1 MKIHLKNFGPIHDFE
16 FDLEK
21 DFHVIYGE
29 NNIGKSYAMSAIYL
43 ILKNL
48 PREKPSFM
56 SSLKNETVL
65 NRLCSKVDEEII
77 KGDKKEILI
86 TSYYIELLKQ
96 VIQELLISK
105 IEKSFINSLSG
116 NFNNL
121 KNHNSNNEINIFLQ
135 ISSKIKINLV
145 NKKNKLIIS
154 KITGF
159 ENRSIKVKIRSLEDN
174 ASYSSFTD
182 GSSIYYRKKI
192 NDLVSNNESFRNDIR
207 GDTYETYFWLFSHVT
222 QNSDIY
228 FLPAS
233 RSGLYEGMNSLSSV
247 FAELSQFRYQ
257 INQKIEIPAL
267 PEPIADYFLNISTI
281 QVKNQENIYQEFAEK
296 IEQKLLKAK
305 IVFNENTKKLE
316 YVSSDISLKLN
327 LSETS
332 SMVSEIAPIVAH
344 LKYLMSREDEDKY
357 KIIFIEEPEA
367 HLHPKIQVLLTEIFL
382 ELTKHKVKIVMTT
395 HSNYIFNKINNLLL
409 RKSIETDKIAVYHM
423 IDTKKGSIVS
433 EDSKPS
439 EYGISDHNF
448 AETSEQLY
456 QERLDIS
463 DEWN

>member
-48 PREKPSFM
+48 PFFEQSNHIDFILKDRIFEKICLDIDEKIINGT
-56 SSLKNETVL
+56 LKEL
-65 NRLCSKVDEEII
+65 II
-77 KGDKKEILI
+77 KSEYL
-86 TSYYIELLKQ
+86 ELVRKT
-96 VIQELLISK
+96 IQKLLISN

-116 NFNNL
+116 SSINL
-121 KNHNSNNEINIFLQ
+121 KNKMSQEELSIIIKTNSGVKIFIISINNH
-135 ISSKIKINLV
+135 
-145 NKKNKLIIS
+145 LIID
-154 KITGF
+154 KITGLEYVAKITKAEECVLLLHR
-159 ENRSIKVKIRSLEDN
+159 ENGQEY
-174 ASYSSFTD
+174 SYVNPKHFKTVLKD
-182 GSSIYYRKKI
+182 
-192 NDLVSNNESFRNDIR
+192 EF
-207 GDTYETYFWLFSHVT
+207 YEVYLDLFSNIT
-222 QNSDIY
+222 KKFQIY

-233 RSGLYEGMNSLSSV
+233 RSGLYESLSSLSSI
-247 FAELSQFRYQ
+247 FAQLSQFRYQ
-257 INQKIEIPAL
+257 VNQQIEIPSL
-267 PEPIADYFLNISTI
+267 PEPIGDYFLNISTI
-281 QVKNQENIYQEFAEK
+281 RLDVNNQENIYQKFAEE
-296 IEQKLLKAK
+296 IEKNLLGAE
-305 IVFNENTKKLE
+305 IIFNKETKKLE
-316 YVSSDISLKLN
+316 YFNPKIQLKLN

-344 LKYLMSREDEDKY
+344 LKYILRDTPNFHDDTKEFSY
-357 KIIFIEEPEA
+357 KVLFIEEPEA

-382 ELTKHKVKIVMTT
+382 ELTKYKVKIVMTT

-409 RKSIETDKIAVYHM
+409 QKSIETNEIAVYHM